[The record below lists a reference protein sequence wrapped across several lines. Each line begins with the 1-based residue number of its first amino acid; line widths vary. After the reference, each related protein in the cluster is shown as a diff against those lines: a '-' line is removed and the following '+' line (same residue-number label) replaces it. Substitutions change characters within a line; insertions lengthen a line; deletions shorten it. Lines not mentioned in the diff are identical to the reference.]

1 MLSTGQ
7 RVEIDLVNR
16 SMMAHPIH
24 LHGNAFQ
31 VIAIRMN
38 EMIPRKP
45 ASVLNRS
52 RYRRWD
58 RRPSP
63 TGNRLHQKAIPAPCD
78 LRYKTGIYARQN
90 RDCLIPGSRTA
101 GRRLF
106 IAPKRDDEC
115 EPLHTIKR
123 QKKPE
128 LDCGHASSAAD
139 DRLLVLRGTLSCVAI

>member
-1 MLSTGQ
+1 MLSKGQ

-45 ASVLNRS
+45 ARVLS
-52 RYRRWD
+52 GSQYAD
-58 RRPSP
+58 GIAASPP

-78 LRYKTGIYARQN
+78 LRYKAGIYARQN

-106 IAPKRDDEC
+106 IAPKRDDTNVN
-115 EPLHTIKR
+115 HFTRSKGKR
-123 QKKPE
+123 SQ
-128 LDCGHASSAAD
+128 
-139 DRLLVLRGTLSCVAI
+139 T